1 MRNMLKIA
9 LIPAALT
16 LAGGAGLAATAAP
29 AKADVRLNFGLGV
42 PLYYSSPYYYQ
53 PYYYA
58 PRTYYYTPRSYYYAP
73 NCYWDAYYGRVCY

>member
-1 MRNMLKIA
+1 MRKA
-9 LIPAALT
+9 LRFALLPAAFAIA
-16 LAGGAGLAATAAP
+16 AGAATTAAP

-58 PRTYYYTPRSYYYAP
+58 PRTYYYTPRSYYAP

>member
-1 MRNMLKIA
+1 MRKALKFA
-9 LIPAALT
+9 LIPAAFA
-16 LAGGAGLAATAAP
+16 LATGIAATAAP

-42 PLYYSSPYYYQ
+42 PLYYTSPYYYQ

-58 PRTYYYTPRSYYYAP
+58 PRTYYYTPRSYYAP